1 MSAVQLVV
9 GDDGILV
16 ATMDLPG
23 RPMNVVGDE
32 LMLGIARA
40 VERLADPAVQVHDR
54 RRPDVESNDADPPR
68 KPLAKERVV
77 AVSQRRGRQQAA
89 FAGLRAPA

>member
-1 MSAVQLVV
+1 MSAVQLHV

-32 LMLGIARA
+32 LMLGIAQA
-40 VERLADPAVQVHDR
+40 VERLADPAV
-54 RRPDVESNDADPPR
+54 
-68 KPLAKERVV
+68 K
-77 AVSQRRGRQQAA
+77 
-89 FAGLRAPA
+89 GLVLTSA

>member
-1 MSAVQLVV
+1 MSAVQLHV

-40 VERLADPAVQVHDR
+40 VERHADPAVKGLVLT
-54 RRPDVESNDADPPR
+54 SAKAD
-68 KPLAKERVV
+68 
-77 AVSQRRGRQQAA
+77 
-89 FAGLRAPA
+89 F

>member
-1 MSAVQLVV
+1 VNPLTL

-32 LMLGIARA
+32 LMEGIAA
-40 VERLADPAVQVHDR
+40 AIEKLADPAVKGLILTSA
-54 RRPDVESNDADPPR
+54 RPTS
-68 KPLAKERVV
+68 
-77 AVSQRRGRQQAA
+77 
-89 FAGLRAPA
+89 APAATSTACPSGPRPSSPSKARWR